1 MVKHMFLKFFAVA
14 CAPVLVASATAENG
28 KDFRHLLLAGG
39 GLEVCSS
46 FASDKCDDVDWIDK
60 ETMRTDRYL
69 NISKKFRSKATS
81 EAVWPSYREETRKKV
96 VDALALIHDR
106 INEDIVPERVFLREF
121 TRRATQQLYNSLSDA
136 EWNRIIDLLELPVPD
151 AVREVVNLDES
162 LKGESKAIFQRFLKM
177 AQTVSESKQKPTIYF
192 LTSAS
197 RNPYDA
203 IDFYSS
209 VFEQLGANA
218 HWLPLDSA
226 VVKAQRE
233 NRCDELAEV
242 QQEVLGTYE
251 RDRVHRERYKEQVE
265 FCKDTAAAAEMI
277 SSADGLFFNGG
288 DQNLT
293 RSTFLKPNNEPS
305 DILKM
310 IIANVQQKEI
320 VVGGTSAGTAVMT
333 SKPMISNGTT
343 AQAIKEGAIA
353 SEPPPFGCHLDTTC
367 PPNVG
372 PDSLTYHPLGG
383 LSLFHFATLDTH
395 FSERGRHG
403 RLLRLA
409 AATSTP
415 LSIGIDEKT
424 ALAVNLET
432 GAFDVHGERG
442 VFFVE
447 NAQSTDS
454 AVAGTFHYL
463 VAGASGVI
471 SPFGLQTAEF
481 AESDDVVQTQ
491 PTTNFLTDR
500 GLIDSMRIL
509 CGERN
514 QVSLLNKS
522 YRLVAQRGE
531 SSRVQAAGG
540 ECQIVNGSIG
550 IAYQPEEKL

>member
-1 MVKHMFLKFFAVA
+1 MFLKFFAVA

>member
-1 MVKHMFLKFFAVA
+1 MVKHLFSKVLLAAFASTF
-14 CAPVLVASATAENG
+14 VASATAEEG
-28 KDFRHLLLAGG
+28 KNFRHLLLAGG

-46 FASDKCDDVDWIDK
+46 FASDKCDEADWIDK

-81 EAVWPSYREETRKKV
+81 EAFWPTYREETRKRV

-151 AVREVVNLDES
+151 TVSEVANLDEN
-162 LKGESKAIFQRFLKM
+162 LKGESKAIFQRFVEM
-177 AQTVSESKQKPTIYF
+177 AQSVAGEDQKPTIYF

-209 VFEQLGANA
+209 IFEQLGAEA
-218 HWLPLDSA
+218 RWLPLDSA
-226 VVKAQRE
+226 LVKAQRE
-233 NRCDELAEV
+233 GRCNELAKI
-242 QQEVLGTYE
+242 QQEELGAYE
-251 RDRVHRERYKEQVE
+251 RDRVHRNRYKEQVE
-265 FCKDTAAAAEMI
+265 FCKDSDAAAEMI
-277 SSADGLFFNGG
+277 AKADGLFFNGG

-293 RSTFLKPNNEPS
+293 RSTFVKANNEPG
-305 DILKM
+305 DLLKT
-310 IIANVQQKEI
+310 IIAAVQQKE
-320 VVGGTSAGTAVMT
+320 VVIGGTSAGTAVMT

-353 SEPPPFGCHLDTTC
+353 SDPPPFGCDLDTTC

-383 LSLFHFATLDTH
+383 LSLFHYATLDTH

-409 AATSTP
+409 AETSTP

-424 ALAVNLET
+424 AMTVNLES
-432 GAFDVHGERG
+432 GAFDIHGERG

-481 AESDDVVQTQ
+481 AESDDVVQTA

-522 YRLVAQRGE
+522 YRLVAQKGE